1 MCFQIFFIAHHIPV
15 QSPKQ
20 TDIQPGASAT
30 FSVQAAGINLSYCRY
45 QNVSGDRVASY
56 PAVPAFFRFQDAG
69 TAGYEASDRVHIT
82 YEDITSTMKFTVQG
96 KKGTGKQ

>member
-1 MCFQIFFIAHHIPV
+1 MCFQFFFIAHHIPV

-45 QNVSGDRVASY
+45 QNVSGDRV
-56 PAVPAFFRFQDAG
+56 VI
-69 TAGYEASDRVHIT
+69 GYT
-82 YEDITSTMKFTVQG
+82 
-96 KKGTGKQ
+96 